1 MTWCKPMSNVPC
13 SVVSFPVLRT
23 LLETM
28 TANTCPSKS
37 KGIKVRG
44 QRVNNSK
51 RSSSDVP
58 CTEMPSIIPPLY
70 TSYLKGFYRILLCT
84 YIFERRSTNI
94 STSGSGHLFFATR
107 ATSIRGNKHELKLS
121 ELTETTAALVFCQ
134 MEQNPWYQYIQL

>member
-1 MTWCKPMSNVPC
+1 M
-13 SVVSFPVLRT
+13 FPVLWFHFLFFRT

-37 KGIKVRG
+37 KVIKVKG
-44 QRVNNSK
+44 QRVNNPK
-51 RSSSDVP
+51 LSSSDVP

-107 ATSIRGNKHELKLS
+107 AISIRGNKHELKLS

-134 MEQNPWYQYIQL
+134 MEQNPWYQYIQLYTHSPNV

>member
-1 MTWCKPMSNVPC
+1 M
-13 SVVSFPVLRT
+13 FPVLWFDFLFFRT

-37 KGIKVRG
+37 KVKKVKG
-44 QRVNNSK
+44 QRVNNPK
-51 RSSSDVP
+51 RSSSDIP

-84 YIFERRSTNI
+84 YIFERRSTTNI
-94 STSGSGHLFFATR
+94 STSGSGNLFFATK
-107 ATSIRGNKHELKLS
+107 AISIRANKHELKLS

-134 MEQNPWYQYIQL
+134 MEQNP